1 MTVSDFKRFCRPRTI
16 EFEPPED
23 ANIDDKIARRIFSRV
38 DQMLLHECTK
48 NPKLNGIF
56 LIALAEDIST
66 CDTFSDI
73 VRYKSSFVKDTD
85 AGKRRIQISNQET
98 DTIFY
103 FGENDIKI
111 AKRLFDLIENSA
123 RHEFQTRAKSR
134 TRE

>member
-1 MTVSDFKRFCRPRTI
+1 
-16 EFEPPED
+16 
-23 ANIDDKIARRIFSRV
+23 
-38 DQMLLHECTK
+38 MLLHECTK

-98 DTIFY
+98 DTIFILVKMILKLPK
-103 FGENDIKI
+103 DS
-111 AKRLFDLIENSA
+111 LI
-123 RHEFQTRAKSR
+123 
-134 TRE
+134 